1 MLARGS
7 EQLAR
12 FELRAN
18 STMAKRKAPGSDSC
32 TDKAFELVSL
42 GRASYASKSAI
53 ASLLQHVDQHGVPE
67 TYDRFAQYKAR
78 KEVCRKRQ
86 GEYGP
91 LVIDKPLTL
100 GSGKLQTIPMQNAFA
115 FLKHNC
121 RESPHYAAIVQA
133 ALRRHPCTPAQP
145 WRLILYQDGVD
156 PSDMGA
162 KHHSRKSAVMY
173 WSFVELGML
182 ALSQEEVWG
191 TVVVSRYSEYTQL
204 PGKGGSIFEAVLEHF
219 FGGTHDIRRSGCSV
233 TFPDGE
239 HALLLA
245 KASVLLADLPALKE
259 CIDCKGHSGA
269 LCCPLCVNAVQE
281 NTSAE
286 VALHELTNSAV
297 SIATTELS
305 AFTKQTDKS
314 IKKTVRKINSYH
326 EQMVQGRI
334 TADEYDIRSSML
346 GWNHTV
352 CNIILNDRF
361 GLGLSKMIMYD
372 WAHIYVHD
380 GLGDVEL
387 GKLMKV
393 LRKTPSTYEELGDY
407 VSRFSRPKNAVELK
421 HLFTKTAIKNNY
433 KNESFTCTGSE
444 FLTLTPILLRYLK
457 NVVLPRGEYKEHV
470 QSMISCLE
478 VIVMLQAVKTNTV
491 SPGELARA
499 ISKHLKQFKACYGAS
514 ACRPKHHYALH
525 LPDMLAHHG
534 FLLATFTHERKH
546 RLVTRYTRDRRNLRS
561 FDSGTTEEITCHQV
575 WELAQ
580 PFYKVCSSA
589 QARGPILIAL
599 KELFPGVTRENL
611 SILNNMLGNGGTI
624 SAGDVCS
631 CLVDGRAQ
639 VGELMIAVGV
649 RSPNGEHK
657 AYIVMSLWQPDPSCS
672 SDEWRRFKVSRENC
686 VVLPLE
692 CLDTVFTYMMSAD
705 KSACVIFVP
714 FELRRK
720 R

>member
-1 MLARGS
+1 MP
-7 EQLAR
+7 
-12 FELRAN
+12 
-18 STMAKRKAPGSDSC
+18 KRKAPGSDPGN
-32 TDKAFELVSL
+32 DKAFELVSL

-53 ASLLQHVDQHGVPE
+53 ASLLQHVEQHGVPE
-67 TYDRFAQYKAR
+67 TFDRFAQYKAR
-78 KEVCRKRQ
+78 KEVCRERQ

-100 GSGKLQTIPMQNAFA
+100 GSGELQTIPMQNAFA
-115 FLKHNC
+115 FLQHNC
-121 RESPHYAAIVQA
+121 RHSPHYSAIVQD
-133 ALRRHPCTPAQP
+133 ALRRHPCTPSRP

-162 KHHSRKSAVMY
+162 KHHSRKSAVIY

-182 ALSQEEVWG
+182 ALSQEECWG
-191 TVVVSRYSEYTQL
+191 TVVVSRYSEYTKL
-204 PGKGGSIFEAVLEHF
+204 AGKGGSIFEAVLEHF

-245 KASVLLADLPALKE
+245 KPSVLLADLPALKE

-281 NTSAE
+281 NTSAD
-286 VALHELTNSAV
+286 VALHEMTNSAV

-305 AFTKQTDKS
+305 AFTKHTDSS
-314 IKKTVRKINSYH
+314 IRKTVKKVNSYH

-334 TADEYDIRSSML
+334 TADEYDIKSSML
-346 GWNHTV
+346 GWNHTP
-352 CNIILNDRF
+352 CNIILNKRF
-361 GLGLSKMIMYD
+361 ELNLSKMIMYD

-380 GLGDVEL
+380 GLADVEL

-393 LRKTPSTYEELGDY
+393 MHKHKSLTSYKELGDY
-407 VSRFSRPKNAVELK
+407 VSKFSRPKNAVEIK
-421 HLFTKTAIKNNY
+421 HLFTATASKNNY
-433 KNESFTCTGSE
+433 KNGSFNCTGSE

-457 NVVLPRGEYKEHV
+457 NVVLPRGEFEAHV
-470 QSMISCLE
+470 ESMIACLE
-478 VIVMLQAVKTNTV
+478 VVVMLQAVKTGTV
-491 SPGELARA
+491 CHKELARK
-499 ISKHLKQFKACYGAS
+499 IREHLRQFKSCYGSS

-525 LPDMLAHHG
+525 LPDQLAHHG

-561 FDSGTTEEITCHQV
+561 FDAGTTEEITCHQV
-575 WELAQ
+575 WELKQ
-580 PFYKVCSSA
+580 PFFKVCSSA
-589 QARGPILIAL
+589 QARGTILIAL
-599 KELFPGVTRENL
+599 AELFPGVPRENF
-611 SILNNMLGNGGTI
+611 SILNHMLGNGGSI
-624 SAGDVCS
+624 NAGDVCS
-631 CLVDGRAQ
+631 CLVDGRVQ
-639 VGELMIAVGV
+639 VGELMLAVGV

-657 AYIVMSLWQPDPSCS
+657 AYIVMSLWQPDPTYSTS
-672 SDEWRRFKVSRENC
+672 SDEWRKFKVSRENC
-686 VVLPLE
+686 ALLPLE

-705 KSACVIFVP
+705 KATCVIFVP

-720 R
+720 C